1 MSQHLLLVRMEAA
14 HQLTQRQLDL
24 IHRQIA
30 MRTERLTVTDK
41 AKARSHRRGRTNWTR
56 SDEQM
61 FHDHLDRL
69 TFERR
74 FEFDALSR
82 KLTRQEYAIVLVR
95 KKLDVEL
102 DAEVH

>member
-41 AKARSHRRGRTNWTR
+41 AKARSHRRGRTN
-56 SDEQM
+56 
-61 FHDHLDRL
+61 
-69 TFERR
+69 
-74 FEFDALSR
+74 
-82 KLTRQEYAIVLVR
+82 
-95 KKLDVEL
+95 
-102 DAEVH
+102 